1 MIETPE
7 PPRRLQRG
15 DHRSEFT
22 SGATELDEW
31 FHRYSWQNQR
41 AGNAVTYVSMLDGRP
56 LGYYAI
62 AAASV
67 DREQTPHDFSRGR
80 PQPIP
85 CVLLARLAVD
95 VHAQGQQLGASLFR
109 DALVRSASVSQQL
122 GAACLLIHCRDDN
135 ARAFY
140 LHLVDAF
147 ASPVDPMHLVIPLAQ
162 VAQAL
167 V

>member
-1 MIETPE
+1 
-7 PPRRLQRG
+7 
-15 DHRSEFT
+15 
-22 SGATELDEW
+22 
-31 FHRYSWQNQR
+31 
-41 AGNAVTYVSMLDGRP
+41 MLDGRP
-56 LGYYAI
+56 LGYYAL
-62 AAASV
+62 AAASI
-67 DREQTPHDFSRGR
+67 DREHTPQDFSRGR

-95 VHAQGQQLGASLFR
+95 VHAQGHQLGAGLFR
-109 DALVRSASVSQQL
+109 DALVRSVSVSQQL

-135 ARAFY
+135 ARSFY